1 MKTTK
6 LFVNNNYRIISN
18 NENYCFE
25 NELELTGGYLTMYPI
40 ENSDIIQYLNDGYS
54 LIINDEVVL

>member
-6 LFVNNNYRIISN
+6 LFINHQYKIISN

-25 NELELTGGYLTMYPI
+25 NENEFLMGYLTMYPI
-40 ENSDIIQYLNDGYS
+40 EKDIINYLTDGYS